1 MSETNVQLFPGVF
14 RTTQGGSNPD
24 FFLHSAGR
32 VGIGNDA
39 PGDVVPPGSS
49 AGTTFKLNVT
59 GHANVSGTMQANK
72 YYGDGSTLSG
82 VAAVIGGYWDLDQ
95 ANNNI
100 KYDVGNVGIGGAAGT
115 EKLTVHGDLNLDG
128 GNLKLN
134 GQTAVFSNWTSGTN
148 SIYRL
153 VGDVG
158 IGTSSPGRLLEV
170 YTGNGSVPGFRLSRG
185 AGAAYT
191 DLHHAAVNVPNT
203 DDAEGL
209 AVITSDGN
217 STTQEVMR
225 ICGNGNVGI
234 GESNPATVLHISKD
248 YFASGGNSTHFTPQ
262 IYISGEGQTNGAQV
276 SAIGFNGN
284 AAASTHKR
292 MVGGGIYY
300 KGGGGNYGLGGY
312 LGLAVANL
320 SSSGADPYGITEGE
334 LESQTR
340 LTIVNNGNVGI
351 GTLSANSPLEIYTDD
366 GGLSPGGGLRIHH
379 ITGSP
384 MIEFVRGGPNRSPNT
399 NVFGASNYSDW
410 RVGVLSGIY
419 KISRQSTGDSGAG
432 AGNEATVMQIMP
444 TGPIL
449 SQLDSG
455 WTLNNTNSGNGDDN
469 AAVSLY
475 RDYNSWISI
484 FKHTWLD
491 GRAGWGTYWAGNSG
505 AAYSRIS
512 TDANPNEYVLVG
524 GGSKRFTFD
533 LDSGGHAY
541 FDGTLSQNSYDY
553 AEYFEWEDGNPDNED
568 RRGYS
573 VVLCENGKI
582 KKAISDD
589 EPADIFGI
597 VSGTSGVIGDSA
609 CYDWQG
615 KYEVDEWGTIV
626 TDEVYQLTWTD
637 EDNKNHTYD
646 EDRVPEG
653 VTVPDD
659 VSRRLHN
666 RKRIRPEYDAS
677 HVYIPR
683 DKRKEWCPV
692 GLLGKVRLRD
702 GCPTNPNW
710 RYMKT
715 VAGKQLWLIR

>member
-49 AGTTFKLNVT
+49 SGTFKLNVT

-82 VAAVIGGYWDLDQ
+82 VAAVVGGYWDLDQ

-115 EKLTVHGDLNLDG
+115 EELTVHGDLNLNG

-148 SIYRL
+148 SIYR
-153 VGDVG
+153 
-158 IGTSSPGRLLEV
+158 
-170 YTGNGSVPGFRLSRG
+170 
-185 AGAAYT
+185 
-191 DLHHAAVNVPNT
+191 
-203 DDAEGL
+203 
-209 AVITSDGN
+209 
-217 STTQEVMR
+217 ST
-225 ICGNGNVGI
+225 GNVG
-234 GESNPATVLHISKD
+234 
-248 YFASGGNSTHFTPQ
+248 
-262 IYISGEGQTNGAQV
+262 
-276 SAIGFNGN
+276 
-284 AAASTHKR
+284 
-292 MVGGGIYY
+292 VGTT
-300 KGGGGNYGLGGY
+300 
-312 LGLAVANL
+312 
-320 SSSGADPYGITEGE
+320 SP
-334 LESQTR
+334 
-340 LTIVNNGNVGI
+340 
-351 GTLSANSPLEIYTDD
+351 NSPLEIYTDD

-379 ITGSP
+379 VTGSP
-384 MIEFVRGGPNRSPNT
+384 MIEFVRGGSNRSPNT

-410 RVGVLSGIY
+410 RVGLAGPNY
-419 KISRQSTGDSGAG
+419 RISRQNTGDSGAG
-432 AGNEATVMQIMP
+432 VGNEATVMQIMYN
-444 TGPIL
+444 GPIL

-469 AAVSLY
+469 AAISLY
-475 RDYNSWISI
+475 RDYSSWISI
-484 FKHTWLD
+484 FDDSWI
-491 GRAGWGTYWAGNSG
+491 GGGGGWGTYWAGNSG

-512 TDANPNEYVLVG
+512 TDNNPNEYVMVG
-524 GGSKRFTFD
+524 GGAKRFTFD
-533 LDSGGHAY
+533 LDNGNAW
-541 FDGTLSQNSYDY
+541 FDGSSSAPGYDY

-615 KYEVDEWGTIV
+615 KYEVDEWGTRV
-626 TDEVYQLTWTD
+626 TDEVYQLAWTD
-637 EDNKNHTYD
+637 EDNKKHTYD

>member
-24 FFLHSAGR
+24 FFLHSDGR
-32 VGIGNDA
+32 VGIGNTA
-39 PGDVVPPGSS
+39 PGDRPAWDTDPAST
-49 AGTTFKLNVT
+49 AKNKLNVT
-59 GHANVSGTMQANK
+59 GHTHITGSLNVTGHL
-72 YYGDGSTLSG
+72 YGDGSTLSG
-82 VAAVIGGYWDLDQ
+82 VAAVVGGYWDLDQ
-95 ANNNI
+95 TNNNI

-115 EKLTVHGDLNLDG
+115 EELTVHGDLNLNG

-148 SIYRL
+148 SIYR
-153 VGDVG
+153 
-158 IGTSSPGRLLEV
+158 
-170 YTGNGSVPGFRLSRG
+170 SV
-185 AGAAYT
+185 
-191 DLHHAAVNVPNT
+191 
-203 DDAEGL
+203 
-209 AVITSDGN
+209 
-217 STTQEVMR
+217 
-225 ICGNGNVGI
+225 
-234 GESNPATVLHISKD
+234 
-248 YFASGGNSTHFTPQ
+248 
-262 IYISGEGQTNGAQV
+262 
-276 SAIGFNGN
+276 
-284 AAASTHKR
+284 
-292 MVGGGIYY
+292 
-300 KGGGGNYGLGGY
+300 
-312 LGLAVANL
+312 
-320 SSSGADPYGITEGE
+320 
-334 LESQTR
+334 
-340 LTIVNNGNVGI
+340 GNVGI
-351 GTLSANSPLEIYTDD
+351 GTTNADKAKLQINNTLALLNPSYKTPGDDDQLAGKIEFYLGGSAHELTTPVAGIEGYDKYAGGSFAGALALKVHGGEKMRILSNGNVGVGTTGPNTPFEIYTDA
-366 GGLSPGGGLRIHH
+366 GGLTPGGGLRIHH
-379 ITGSP
+379 ISGSP
-384 MIEFVRGGPNRSPNT
+384 KIEFVRGGPNRSPNT

-410 RVGVLSGIY
+410 RVGLAGPNYS
-419 KISRQSTGDSGAG
+419 ISRQNTGDSGAG
-432 AGNEATVMQIMP
+432 VGNEAIVMQIQWN
-444 TGPIL
+444 GPIL

-491 GRAGWGTYWAGNSG
+491 GGGGWGTFWAGNSG

-512 TDANPNEYVLVG
+512 TDNNPNEYVFVG
-524 GGSKRFTFD
+524 GGAKRFTFD
-533 LDSGGHAY
+533 LDNGNAY
-541 FDGTLSQNSYDY
+541 FDGSSSAPGYDY

-573 VVLCENGKI
+573 VVLCEDGKI
-582 KKAISDD
+582 KKAASDD
-589 EPADIFGI
+589 EPTDVFGI

-637 EDNKNHTYD
+637 EDNKNHSYD

-715 VAGKQLWLIR
+715 IAGKQLWLIR

>member
-39 PGDVVPPGSS
+39 PGDVAPPGSS
-49 AGTTFKLNVT
+49 SGTTFKLNVT
-59 GHANVSGTMQANK
+59 GHAHVSGTMQANK

-82 VAAVIGGYWDLDQ
+82 VAAVVGGYWDLDQ

-115 EKLTVHGDLNLDG
+115 EELTVHGSSHMISSIATGNVGMIAGNSDRQWRVGIRGDTNDDFAIQDDTAGQMRLRIDSSGNVGIDGDPGTEKLTVHGDLNLNG

-148 SIYRL
+148 SIYR
-153 VGDVG
+153 
-158 IGTSSPGRLLEV
+158 
-170 YTGNGSVPGFRLSRG
+170 SV
-185 AGAAYT
+185 
-191 DLHHAAVNVPNT
+191 
-203 DDAEGL
+203 
-209 AVITSDGN
+209 
-217 STTQEVMR
+217 
-225 ICGNGNVGI
+225 
-234 GESNPATVLHISKD
+234 
-248 YFASGGNSTHFTPQ
+248 
-262 IYISGEGQTNGAQV
+262 
-276 SAIGFNGN
+276 
-284 AAASTHKR
+284 
-292 MVGGGIYY
+292 
-300 KGGGGNYGLGGY
+300 
-312 LGLAVANL
+312 
-320 SSSGADPYGITEGE
+320 
-334 LESQTR
+334 
-340 LTIVNNGNVGI
+340 GNVGI
-351 GTLSANSPLEIYTDD
+351 GTTNADKAKLQINNTLALLNPSYKTPGDDDQLAGKIEFYLGGSAHELTTPVAGIEGYDKYAGGSFAGALALKVHGGEKMRILSNGNVGVGTMVPNSPLEIYTDD
-366 GGLSPGGGLRIHH
+366 GALSQGGGLRIHH

-384 MIEFVRGGPNRSPNT
+384 KIEFVRGGHNRSPNT
-399 NVFGASNYSDW
+399 NVFGASNYTDW
-410 RVGVLSGIY
+410 RFGCAGPN
-419 KISRQSTGDSGAG
+419 ISFSRKSTGDSGAG
-432 AGNEATVMQIMP
+432 VGNEAIVMQIQYN
-444 TGPIL
+444 GPIL

-469 AAVSLY
+469 SAVSLY

-491 GRAGWGTYWAGNSG
+491 GGGGWGTFWAGNSG

-512 TDANPNEYVLVG
+512 TDNNPNEYVLVG
-524 GGSKRFTFD
+524 GGAKRFTFD

-589 EPADIFGI
+589 EPTDIFGI

-626 TDEVYQLTWTD
+626 TDEVYQLTWSD

-715 VAGKQLWLIR
+715 IAGKQLWLIR